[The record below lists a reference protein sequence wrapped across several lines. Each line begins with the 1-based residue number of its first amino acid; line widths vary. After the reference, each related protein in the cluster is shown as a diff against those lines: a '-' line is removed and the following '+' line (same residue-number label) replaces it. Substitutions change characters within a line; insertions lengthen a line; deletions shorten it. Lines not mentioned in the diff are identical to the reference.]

1 MKEAE
6 AQPAG
11 RTGEGKM
18 VPRRIYSE
26 EARAGTQHVDGPR

>member
-1 MKEAE
+1 MQEAL

-18 VPRRIYSE
+18 VQRRIYSD
-26 EARAGTQHVDGPR
+26 EA